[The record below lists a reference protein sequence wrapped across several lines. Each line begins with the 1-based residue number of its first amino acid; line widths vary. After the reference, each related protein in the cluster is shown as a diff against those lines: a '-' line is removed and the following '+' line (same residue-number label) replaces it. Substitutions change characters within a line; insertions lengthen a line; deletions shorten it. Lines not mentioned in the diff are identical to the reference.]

1 MAKNL
6 YKYYVTNL
14 RSLEIA
20 VKSTA
25 FSTRRAISEN
35 NINSIQSFVR
45 LYAFLVGA
53 WAETRLGKL
62 LLEQSGF
69 SSMDRKTILEEST
82 QLDQWFK
89 TVELAFRKHFRVPHA
104 KLEPPNIS
112 HTFSHRYSTLIQTI
126 DVQLRP
132 IISVRNRLAHGQWIY
147 PLNSDASDV
156 EQEKYTLIN
165 KENLL
170 SLQFKYSIVK
180 TLAEIIHDLV
190 VSPPTFDRDFDQR
203 FGLMANTIN
212 NLKTRSYDKYKDS
225 LIAKH
230 KRGIAL
236 RKSKS

>member
-1 MAKNL
+1 M
-6 YKYYVTNL
+6 
-14 RSLEIA
+14 
-20 VKSTA
+20 
-25 FSTRRAISEN
+25 
-35 NINSIQSFVR
+35 
-45 LYAFLVGA
+45 
-53 WAETRLGKL
+53 
-62 LLEQSGF
+62 
-69 SSMDRKTILEEST
+69 
-82 QLDQWFK
+82 
-89 TVELAFRKHFRVPHA
+89 
-104 KLEPPNIS
+104 
-112 HTFSHRYSTLIQTI
+112 
-126 DVQLRP
+126 RP

-212 NLKTRSYDKYKDS
+212 NLKTRIYNKYKDS

>member
-25 FSTRRAISEN
+25 LSTRRAISEN

-89 TVELAFRKHFRVPHA
+89 TVELAFRKKV
-104 KLEPPNIS
+104 
-112 HTFSHRYSTLIQTI
+112 
-126 DVQLRP
+126 
-132 IISVRNRLAHGQWIY
+132 
-147 PLNSDASDV
+147 
-156 EQEKYTLIN
+156 
-165 KENLL
+165 
-170 SLQFKYSIVK
+170 
-180 TLAEIIHDLV
+180 
-190 VSPPTFDRDFDQR
+190 
-203 FGLMANTIN
+203 
-212 NLKTRSYDKYKDS
+212 
-225 LIAKH
+225 
-230 KRGIAL
+230 
-236 RKSKS
+236 